1 MRRLGRKASVAA
13 VVAAVLVAI
22 ASSAGAGARSSRSSV
37 LPAACASLV
46 APTPPARAVPGS
58 AATTGPYA
66 IFRRP
71 QVPGDVLSADAVG
84 QIDTLASYDPTAT
97 RLIFT
102 TGVARVY
109 LVRGHYQRLV
119 VPGACL
125 SRLPRA
131 DARTLRLLERELAG
145 QAAVCFNLDQTVDQS
160 TSMACVPPAAGTGG
174 YALATVAGLRDP
186 RSSLIV
192 GLVPD
197 GVARV
202 DVRYRTAGT
211 VHGTVRS
218 NVVAY
223 REPAALSRGLLER
236 DLRGPPRVVLRR
248 LRRLVLDQIPT
259 QVTWRDVRGQ
269 VLRTFTPPPAL
280 LREAIGGVGDIVL
293 VRSSIGSITGSL
305 SAGASRIGVRVAVMA
320 RGRSR

>member
-1 MRRLGRKASVAA
+1 VSRLGRKASVAA
-13 VVAAVLVAI
+13 LVVAGVLVAVS
-22 ASSAGAGARSSRSSV
+22 SSAGAGARGSHRGG
-37 LPAACASLV
+37 LPGACASLE
-46 APTPPARAVPGS
+46 AAFPNTRAVPGS
-58 AATTGPYA
+58 ARTDGPYA
-66 IFRRP
+66 VFRRP
-71 QVPGDVLSADAVG
+71 QVSSDLLPPDAAG
-84 QIDTLASYDPTAT
+84 QVDTLASYDPTAT

-109 LVRGHYQRLV
+109 LVRGRFPRLIL
-119 VPGACL
+119 PGACL

-131 DARTLRLLERELAG
+131 DARTLRALEGELAG

-174 YALATVAGLRDP
+174 YALATVAGLRSL
-186 RSSLIV
+186 RSSLVV

-236 DLRGPPRVVLRR
+236 DLRGPPRVALRR
-248 LRRLVLDQIPT
+248 LRRLILDQIPT
-259 QVTWRDVRGQ
+259 QITWRDARGQ

-280 LREAIGGVGDIVL
+280 LREARSVTGV
-293 VRSSIGSITGSL
+293 
-305 SAGASRIGVRVAVMA
+305 IGVTVRAPKITTIPLSPSP
-320 RGRSR
+320 R

>member
-1 MRRLGRKASVAA
+1 MGRGVRAVSRLGRKASVVAL
-13 VVAAVLVAI
+13 VVAGVLVAVS
-22 ASSAGAGARSSRSSV
+22 SSAGAGGRGSRSGG
-37 LPAACASLV
+37 LPAACASLD

-58 AATTGPYA
+58 AVTNGPYA

-71 QVPGDVLSADAVG
+71 PVPGDALSADAADQV
-84 QIDTLASYDPTAT
+84 DTLASYDPTAT

-174 YALATVAGLRDP
+174 YALATVPGLRDL

-223 REPAALSRGLLER
+223 RPPAALSRGLLER

-248 LRRLVLDQIPT
+248 LRRLILDQIPT
-259 QVTWRDVRGQ
+259 QITWRDVREQ

-280 LREAIGGVGDIVL
+280 LREAIGGAGEIIP
-293 VRSSIGSITGSL
+293 VRGSVGSITGSL
-305 SAGASRIGVRVAVMA
+305 SLGAAGS
-320 RGRSR
+320 GRR